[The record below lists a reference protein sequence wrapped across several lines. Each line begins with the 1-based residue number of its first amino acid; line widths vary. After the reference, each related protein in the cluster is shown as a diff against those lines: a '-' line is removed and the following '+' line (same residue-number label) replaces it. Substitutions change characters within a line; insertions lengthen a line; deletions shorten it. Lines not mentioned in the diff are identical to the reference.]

1 MIKNQLFLT
10 LFLALISSSLICA
23 ATIRNA
29 SAETP
34 NSSKLIQCLKD
45 VRNSRASQAVTNSPT
60 DQSIQPKVDVAID
73 TDARGNVTNVRL
85 VRSSGNREL
94 DEMILRE
101 AQNWKFNRAGSDI
114 KVRSTFRER
123 QDVC

>member
-10 LFLALISSSLICA
+10 LFFALISSALICA

-60 DQSIQPKVDVAID
+60 DQRFQPNVVAID

-94 DEMILRE
+94 DEMTLKE
-101 AQNWKFNRAGSDI
+101 ARNWKFNRAGSNI
-114 KVRSTFRER
+114 KVRSTFGTR